1 MQQHVA
7 DLIRILYKRR
17 WAASGVFLLVVAYGA
32 TNTLRKTPT
41 YDAAAQLLIED
52 GRRAETSASAGT
64 ADSGGGYETQVRILR
79 SRALAWDAL
88 KTLAMDAPPTPQE
101 SRELAEANARRAQGG
116 WLGRVAR
123 LAGAPHAIEPPA
135 DESGWQ
141 SARVDRFL
149 AGLEITPIEHSRL
162 VSIEYRAADPSFTAR
177 AASAVS
183 NTKLPAQ

>member
-101 SRELAEANARRAQGG
+101 SRELAEANARRALAGPRCTARG
-116 WLGRVAR
+116 CASRDRAPRRRIR
-123 LAGAPHAIEPPA
+123 LAIGKGRSLSRGPRDHAHRTQP
-135 DESGWQ
+135 SGF
-141 SARVDRFL
+141 D
-149 AGLEITPIEHSRL
+149 
-162 VSIEYRAADPSFTAR
+162 
-177 AASAVS
+177 
-183 NTKLPAQ
+183 